1 MYLDRC
7 SIRVHGKIYTRIL
20 LRESYRMMQ
29 LRGEIFFSPCRH
41 AKNSFIAMTAI
52 PLSFSACICAL
63 NSAGEIA
70 RLSCGLSSKR

>member
-7 SIRVHGKIYTRIL
+7 SIRVHSKIYTRIL

-52 PLSFSACICAL
+52 PLSFRVYRKITFTFYFTL
-63 NSAGEIA
+63 ERGH
-70 RLSCGLSSKR
+70 KV